1 MFDNQE
7 IDLTI
12 YFIPVFILLI
22 AIEVG
27 VNLKRKLK
35 LYEFQDS
42 IACITMGLGVVVIG
56 IFTKVFYY
64 YFFSI
69 LFEYRFFTLENN
81 WWMWVLLVFADDFSF
96 YWHHRLSHHVRILWA
111 AHVQHHSS
119 QKLNLSVALRQSWG
133 EPFYKFLFYMWMPI
147 LGFDPIY
154 IIMMQAI
161 SLIYQFFQ
169 HTDLVKSL
177 GLFELFMNTPSHH
190 RVHHAVQAKY
200 LDRNHA
206 GIFIIW
212 DKIFGTFVAED
223 NNIKPIYGITNNID
237 SHNPINIATHEYRN
251 IIKEVRNTNG
261 ISNKL
266 KLIFY
271 PPGWDPKGDHQTSA
285 AVRKKL
291 EENHLYPNNFS

>member
-1 MFDNQE
+1 MIDSQE
-7 IDLTI
+7 IDLTV

-27 VNLKRKLK
+27 INLKRKLK
-35 LYEFQDS
+35 LYEIKDS
-42 IACITMGLGVVVIG
+42 LACVTMGLGVVVIG
-56 IFTKVFYY
+56 IFTKVFYFY
-64 YFFSI
+64 IFSF
-69 LFEYRFFTLENN
+69 LFQYKLFSLENN

-119 QKLNLSVALRQSWG
+119 QKLNFSVALRQSWG

-147 LGFDPIY
+147 IGFEPLY

-177 GLFELFMNTPSHH
+177 GFFELFMNTPSHH

-212 DKIFGTFVAED
+212 DKIFGTFAAEEEKL
-223 NNIKPIYGITNNID
+223 KPVYGITNNIK
-237 SHNPINIATHEYRN
+237 SHNPVNIATHEYIN
-251 IIKEVRNTNG
+251 IFKDLKNTNG
-261 ISNKL
+261 LLNKL
-266 KLIFY
+266 KIIFY
-271 PPGWDPKGDHQTSA
+271 PPGWDPNGNHQTSA
-285 AVRKKL
+285 AIRNKTNN
-291 EENHLYPNNFS
+291 NHL

>member
-1 MFDNQE
+1 MFENQE
-7 IDLTI
+7 IDLTV
-12 YFIPVFILLI
+12 YFIPIFILLI

-27 VNLKRKLK
+27 INLKRKLK
-35 LYEFQDS
+35 LYELKDS
-42 IACITMGLGVVVIG
+42 IACISMGLGVVLIG
-56 IFTKVFYY
+56 IFTKVLYFYI
-64 YFFSI
+64 FSF
-69 LFEYRFFTLENN
+69 LFQYKLFSLENN
-81 WWMWVLLVFADDFSF
+81 WWMWVLLIFADDFSF

-119 QKLNLSVALRQSWG
+119 QKLNFSVALRQSWG

-147 LGFDPIY
+147 VGFEPLH

-169 HTDLVKSL
+169 HTDLVYKL
-177 GLFELFMNTPSHH
+177 GFLELFMNTPSHH

-212 DKIFGTFVAED
+212 DKMFGTFVAED
-223 NNIKPIYGITNNID
+223 DDIKPVYGITNNIN
-237 SHNPINIATHEYRN
+237 SHNPLYIASHEYTN
-251 IIKEVRNTNG
+251 IFSDIKKTKG
-261 ISNKL
+261 LINKF

-271 PPGWDPKGDHQTSA
+271 PPGWSPDGNHQTSESI
-285 AVRKKL
+285 REKFY
-291 EENHLYPNNFS
+291 NDHL

>member
-1 MFDNQE
+1 MFENQD
-7 IDLTI
+7 IDLTV

-27 VNLKRKLK
+27 INLKRKLK
-35 LYEFQDS
+35 LYEFKDS
-42 IACITMGLGVVVIG
+42 IACISMGLGVVVIG
-56 IFTKVFYY
+56 IFTKVFYFY
-64 YFFSI
+64 IFSF
-69 LFEYRFFTLENN
+69 LFQYKLFSLENN

-119 QKLNLSVALRQSWG
+119 QKLNFSVALRQSWG
-133 EPFYKFLFYMWMPI
+133 EPFYKFLFYLWMPI
-147 LGFDPIY
+147 VGFEPLY

-169 HTDLVKSL
+169 HTDLVKDL
-177 GLFELFMNTPSHH
+177 GFLELFMNTPSHH

-212 DKIFGTFVAED
+212 DRMFGTFAAEQD
-223 NNIKPIYGITNNID
+223 DIKPIYGITNNID
-237 SHNPINIATHEYRN
+237 SHNPIHIATHEYRN
-251 IIKEVRNTNG
+251 IFKDVIKTKGV
-261 ISNKL
+261 SNKL
-266 KLIFY
+266 KVIFY
-271 PPGWDPKGDHQTSA
+271 PPGWDPEGNHQTSA
-285 AVRKKL
+285 AIRNKFH
-291 EENHLYPNNFS
+291 ENHL

>member
-1 MFDNQE
+1 MFENQE
-7 IDLTI
+7 IDLTV

-27 VNLKRKLK
+27 INLKRKLK
-35 LYEFQDS
+35 LYEFKDS
-42 IACITMGLGVVVIG
+42 IACISMGLGVVVIG
-56 IFTKVFYY
+56 IFTKVFYFY
-64 YFFSI
+64 IFSF
-69 LFEYRFFTLENN
+69 LFQYKLFSLENN

-119 QKLNLSVALRQSWG
+119 QKLNFSVALRQSWG

-147 LGFDPIY
+147 IGFEPLY

-169 HTDLVKSL
+169 HTDLVKDL
-177 GLFELFMNTPSHH
+177 GFLELFMNTPSHH

-212 DKIFGTFVAED
+212 DRIFGTFAAEQD
-223 NNIKPIYGITNNID
+223 DIKPIYGITNNID
-237 SHNPINIATHEYRN
+237 SHNPIYIATHEYRN
-251 IIKEVRNTNG
+251 IFKDVIKTKG
-261 ISNKL
+261 FSNKL
-266 KLIFY
+266 KVIFY
-271 PPGWDPKGDHQTSA
+271 PPGWDPEGNHQTSA
-285 AVRKKL
+285 AIRTKFH
-291 EENHLYPNNFS
+291 ENHL